1 MLSRYFLSSFSKVE
15 NGSAARLLLIERVK
29 EYIGKEELE
38 LPRIERFWLYIRG
51 QGCSIR

>member
-29 EYIGKEELE
+29 EYIEKEDLE
-38 LPRIERFWLYIRG
+38 PRIERFGDRVNF
-51 QGCSIR
+51 